1 MNHWKIIQLAYHK
14 YATSTRIIE
23 DILKSTKFFDR
34 LFLILCIVGICVS
47 LGITYNNNNLIA
59 WGLFA
64 FLYAAFLFKFDTLKR
79 NLIVVEYGEHMISN
93 SSLKKGK
100 TRYLVFKSEL
110 DEKGITKAQ
119 VEECF
124 PLLDMQIDCALSER
138 STAKSLWKNTSSFL
152 IGFLSSVWFK
162 ADVSQLIWVG
172 LCLIIFGSILGLILY
187 FIPSDIERYKEMKY
201 FMMLYCLKL
210 S

>member
-1 MNHWKIIQLAYHK
+1 MNYWKIIQSAYHK
-14 YATSTRIIE
+14 YATSTRIIG
-23 DILKSTKFFDR
+23 DILKSTKLFDR
-34 LFLILCIVGICVS
+34 LFLILCIIGICAS
-47 LGITYNNNNLIA
+47 LDITYKNNNLIG
-59 WGLFA
+59 WGLFT
-64 FLYAAFLFKFDTLKR
+64 FSYAAFLFKFDTLKR
-79 NLIVVEYGEHMISN
+79 NLIVMEYGEHKISN

-100 TRYLVFKSEL
+100 TRYLVFKTEL
-110 DEKGITKAQ
+110 EEKEITKAQ

-152 IGFLSSVWFK
+152 IGFLSSIWFK
-162 ADVSQLIWVG
+162 ADVSQLILVG
-172 LCLIIFGSILGLILY
+172 LCLIVFGSILGFILY
-187 FIPSDIERYKEMKY
+187 FVPSDIERYKEMKY